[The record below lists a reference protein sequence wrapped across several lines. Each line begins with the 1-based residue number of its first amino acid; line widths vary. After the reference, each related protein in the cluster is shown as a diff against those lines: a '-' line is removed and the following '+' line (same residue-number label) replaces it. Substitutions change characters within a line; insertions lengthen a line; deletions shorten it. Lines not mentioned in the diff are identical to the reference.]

1 MAKEIF
7 LANDARKLDIN
18 RQRIKWDPTSYYMQN
33 QFKMDARS
41 KCKI

>member
-18 RQRIKWDPTSYYMQN
+18 RQIIKWDPTSYYMQN

-41 KCKI
+41 KCKS